1 MFDIGWPELLVI
13 GLVALIVIGPKDLP
27 RVLHTVGKWVRKAR
41 SLARDFQSSVDEMVR
56 EAELEDLRKQVQQA
70 KSLNLKDQIADTLD
84 PKRELRDTLTFDD
97 LAIGGVEEDEDE
109 DEGKRATPAPSPAP
123 APAAPVAGPAAATPA
138 APVTAAAQAGSGVP
152 LVAGTSA
159 PAATATDPAPADQGS
174 PAMPPLTVPPTKAEP
189 VPVSSPTADRSQ
201 G

>member
-109 DEGKRATPAPSPAP
+109 GKRATPAPSPAP
-123 APAAPVAGPAAATPA
+123 APAAATPA
-138 APVTAAAQAGSGVP
+138 APVTAAAQAGSGAP
-152 LVAGTSA
+152 LVPGTPA
-159 PAATATDPAPADQGS
+159 PAAMVTDPVPADQGS
-174 PAMPPLTVPPTKAEP
+174 PAMPPLTVPPPKAEP
-189 VPVSSPTADRSQ
+189 VPVSSPAADRSQ